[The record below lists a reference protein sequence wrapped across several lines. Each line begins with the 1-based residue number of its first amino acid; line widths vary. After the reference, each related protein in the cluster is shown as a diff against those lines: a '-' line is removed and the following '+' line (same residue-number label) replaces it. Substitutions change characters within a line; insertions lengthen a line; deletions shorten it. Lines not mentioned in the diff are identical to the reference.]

1 MVHSNLHY
9 VPITAEVNFFLINY
23 SLILYLVTA
32 FIVLTKLTY
41 SFIFSPLITAL
52 ILFLLKPEPRCFFF
66 IQDAKCVKQNITGT
80 VFKCRPRTLC
90 PTSKFL

>member
-41 SFIFSPLITAL
+41 SFIFSPSFITAL
-52 ILFLLKPEPRCFFF
+52 ILFLLKPEPRCFF
-66 IQDAKCVKQNITGT
+66 
-80 VFKCRPRTLC
+80 L
-90 PTSKFL
+90 SKMWNV